1 MDAPVG
7 LGFAVPLNER
17 IFVLDF
23 EGERPDPTDTSVAI
37 STLDIWS
44 LNTANFQWERY
55 ASVVQNDFASYAAG
69 SAYEMLELELGG
81 DRPPA
86 SNKCQAMAGI
96 GTDLFLLSGCDTV
109 GGSNGEQICEGHGY
123 DEATCNS
130 IGCCQY
136 DTGNGNCWSD
146 VGDGPCTGYEP
157 PTFETYVR
165 STGPWAKLNPSRP
178 TPDARAAFAFA
189 IVGTGIFVH
198 GGANPGPQYSLEMIQ
213 GVCA

>member
-1 MDAPVG
+1 MLRARNSDRQKIGETDNGG
-7 LGFAVPLNER
+7 LGAGPMS
-17 IFVLDF
+17 
-23 EGERPDPTDTSVAI
+23 P
-37 STLDIWS
+37 
-44 LNTANFQWERY
+44 
-55 ASVVQNDFASYAAG
+55 VVQA
-69 SAYEMLELELGG
+69 
-81 DRPPA
+81 P
-86 SNKCQAMAGI
+86 
-96 GTDLFLLSGCDTV
+96 

-136 DTGNGNCWSD
+136 DTGNGNCWSA
-146 VGDGPCTGYEP
+146 VGEGPCTGYEP

-189 IVGTGIFVH
+189 VVGTGIFVH
-198 GGANPGPQYSLEMIQ
+198 GGANPGPTYSLERIE

>member
-1 MDAPVG
+1 MGMGGGGGGGGGGAPPPDPP
-7 LGFAVPLNER
+7 GFAVPLNER

-69 SAYEMLELELGG
+69 SAYELLELELRG

-96 GTDLFLLSGCDTV
+96 GTDLVLLSGCDT
-109 GGSNGEQICEGHGY
+109 
-123 DEATCNS
+123 
-130 IGCCQY
+130 
-136 DTGNGNCWSD
+136 
-146 VGDGPCTGYEP
+146 DG
-157 PTFETYVR
+157 TFETYVR

-189 IVGTGIFVH
+189 VVGTGIFVH
-198 GGANPGPQYSLEMIQ
+198 GGANPVPKYGTGGLE